1 MKKLFVFLLLTI
13 VFLGAVEDRLV
24 LSGEPAESGFII
36 NAVQSYLLREYPRN
50 YAREIS
56 GSKNIFLNPE
66 GIKALEAGQWQE
78 ITVSHNVSKMAEPFF
93 KLTTINIYN
102 QPVELNDCDYLL
114 VSNEPEEILKSGL
127 LFDFDLEAKKSVRI
141 VIYHKNSSEKL
152 LSLDIFLNNREFT
165 TGKVHVL
172 NGVGGS
178 SSDGLFAGHV
188 AVKSFFSAWSSKQ
201 GCYVDLEPNF
211 SKNIF
216 SQWIKPQEIVSA
228 VYEIRNQSAQLVN
241 IQLVAQN
248 ENDRGIAKYFSVNKE
263 KNKNRIGGIF
273 VAPQKE
279 LFQKIDLN
287 NKIVSFRIGDE
298 PFIVDNKTGRQLRGN
313 YGLIYK
319 YNLQLTNHSENDKII
334 ELYIV
339 PNGGVARASFL
350 VDGQVKD
357 SELAIPSRKSSI
369 VKFAEITVPAKY
381 IKQTVLTTMP
391 QPGSNYP
398 VTLLLTAR

>member
-1 MKKLFVFLLLTI
+1 
-13 VFLGAVEDRLV
+13 
-24 LSGEPAESGFII
+24 
-36 NAVQSYLLREYPRN
+36 
-50 YAREIS
+50 
-56 GSKNIFLNPE
+56 
-66 GIKALEAGQWQE
+66 
-78 ITVSHNVSKMAEPFF
+78 
-93 KLTTINIYN
+93 
-102 QPVELNDCDYLL
+102 
-114 VSNEPEEILKSGL
+114 
-127 LFDFDLEAKKSVRI
+127 